1 MTINVFEKPL
11 KEKFYMS
18 FTNFLGIVSCLFIFG
33 YSVLATND
41 VMSFIDIPSFIMVM
55 GGTLAAGM
63 ICFSFEKLLIL
74 VKAYLS
80 AIKRNKMVYS
90 KVIREIMEIADKAR
104 INPTYLK
111 TASETTKF
119 KFLGEGLQLIIDGFP
134 DSDIYEFM
142 NRRVDTNFR
151 RYSAD
156 ADNFKILAKFAPAFG
171 MIGTLV
177 GLIGLMKNMGGA
189 DSQSKIGPNMAL
201 ALVTTFYGSLLANI
215 VLLPIGENLLQR
227 AKDER
232 LLREIILEG
241 TILIKQKHNPFYI
254 QEMLNSLLL
263 PSERV
268 DFIKMKKEIK
278 K

>member
-1 MTINVFEKPL
+1 
-11 KEKFYMS
+11 MS

-33 YSVLATND
+33 YSVLSSND
-41 VMSFIDIPSFIMVM
+41 VTSFIDIPSFIMVI
-55 GGTLAAGM
+55 GGTFAAGM
-63 ICFSFEKLLIL
+63 ICLSFEKIL
-74 VKAYLS
+74 MLFKAYFS
-80 AIKRNKMVYS
+80 ALKKNKLVYS
-90 KVIREIMEIADKAR
+90 KVIKEIMEIADKSR
-104 INPTYLK
+104 INPTFLK

-134 DSDIYEFM
+134 DTDIYEFM
-142 NRRVDTNFR
+142 NRRVDTSFR

-177 GLIGLMKNMGGA
+177 GLVGLLKNLGGA
-189 DSQSKIGPNMAL
+189 NSQSLIGPNMAL

-227 AKDER
+227 AKDDR
-232 LLREIILEG
+232 LVREIILEG

-268 DFIKMKKEIK
+268 DFIKMKSQDKQAMRK
-278 K
+278 AA